1 MNILLSYL
9 YPTRPNKNGNNLL
22 LRKMKRYVDK
32 HHNNNGEIIPVEE
45 KYNQSRKELI
55 RLINS
60 GKYNINIQNKDGYT
74 ALMYASKI
82 LTFQKIVELLLEKG
96 AKLNLLNN
104 DGDTALIIASDYY
117 HLDIVNILVENG
129 ANLDLQNNDG
139 NTALIIASDYYHL
152 DRVNILVE
160 NGASLDFQNNT
171 GNTALIYA
179 VNHGKLDIVKILV
192 EKGANINLQNNY
204 GDTALGYVK
213 KKIEIIQEQ
222 IKKLLFTGKNI
233 YGLKLKRY
241 KNKLERYKAIHD
253 YLILKSTTKPNGGGK
268 KVSLKNYTILDLKSM
283 CRAKK
288 LKNYSNLNKESL
300 VKLLKKNN

>member
-1 MNILLSYL
+1 MNIFLSYF
-9 YPTRPNKNGNNLL
+9 YPIILNKSGNNFL
-22 LRKMKRYVDK
+22 LRQMKKYVDK
-32 HHNNNGEIIPVEE
+32 HHNNNREMVPVEE
-45 KYNQSRKELI
+45 QYNQPRKELI

-60 GKYNINIQNKDGYT
+60 DKYDINIKNKDGYT

-82 LTFQKIVELLLEKG
+82 LTFQEIVKLLLKKG
-96 AKLNLLNN
+96 AELNLLNN
-104 DGDTALIIASDYY
+104 EGDTALIIASDYY

-129 ANLDLQNNDG
+129 ANLDL
-139 NTALIIASDYYHL
+139 
-152 DRVNILVE
+152 
-160 NGASLDFQNNT
+160 QNNT

-222 IKKLLFTGKNI
+222 IKKLLFTEKNT